1 MGEYDAS
8 KLREMTREEIE
19 IRLRDMEEE
28 YQNLRLRASLKQETN
43 LIRVRHLRRA
53 VARARTLL
61 NEDSLGIH
69 SLAKQVEPKK

>member
-1 MGEYDAS
+1 VGEYDAK
-8 KLREMTREEIE
+8 KLRELTREEIE

-28 YQNLRLRASLKQETN
+28 YQNLRLRSALKQDTN

-61 NEDSLGIH
+61 HEDSLGIH
-69 SLAKQVEPKK
+69 SLAKQAGPKK